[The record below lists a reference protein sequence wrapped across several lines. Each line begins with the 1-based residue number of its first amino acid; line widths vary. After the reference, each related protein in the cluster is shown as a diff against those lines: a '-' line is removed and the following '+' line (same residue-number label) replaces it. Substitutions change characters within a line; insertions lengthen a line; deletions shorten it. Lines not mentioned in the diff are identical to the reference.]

1 MNDTTAEIWI
11 AACAH
16 RLQQHWRT
24 VDPDVLEELAT
35 DLSNDSHLLA
45 LSPAQAAAEWLQ
57 PVACG
62 PCAPATSPLR
72 HEK

>member
-11 AACAH
+11 AAFAH

-24 VDPDVLEELAT
+24 VNLDVLKEVAK
-35 DLSNDSHLLA
+35 DLSNDARLRA

-57 PVACG
+57 PVASG
-62 PCAPATSPLR
+62 PSAPATSPLR
-72 HEK
+72 HER